1 MDHDAPYETMYNSK
15 TKEIQTLYG
24 SKDLV
29 SSAIKEYNTCEEK
42 GDTCMKGSYGSVH
55 KVSVGTKEYYVKYLY
70 FSENLV
76 KKKLNIYNEISTA
89 IHLTKRIPTYVSNLM
104 ASIIFEKESSVSA
117 YLIFEAPPGITLLEY
132 LKYNNPSE
140 KKNIQKYKSIY
151 CSLKAAQE
159 AIHRAGFVHRDIKPA
174 NIFVVHERSG
184 IYKCKLIDFGF
195 TVPIGTEGATAG
207 TLNYMPKSLH
217 TSRTTRAK
225 KSHNDY
231 SVKTIWNENFLF
243 KESPPDCSAASGPP
257 LPPVNNSNSN
267 SNTNSARSTNK
278 NSKSKTRRSSRSSR
292 SSNRE

>member
-1 MDHDAPYETMYNSK
+1 MDHDAPYIGETQYNSK
-15 TKEIQTLYG
+15 TKEVQTLYG

-29 SSAIKEYNTCEEK
+29 SSAIQEYTKCEEK

-55 KVSVGTKEYYVKYLY
+55 KVSVGAKEYYVKYLY
-70 FSENLV
+70 FSENLL
-76 KKKLNIYNEISTA
+76 KKKRNIYNEIATA
-89 IHLTKRIPTYVSNLM
+89 IHLTKSIPTYVSNLM

-132 LKYNNPSE
+132 LKDNNPSE

-151 CSLKAAQE
+151 CSLKAAQD
-159 AIHRAGFVHRDIKPA
+159 AIHRAGFVHRDIKPS

-195 TVPIGTEGATAG
+195 TVPVGTEGATAG
-207 TLNYMPKSLH
+207 TLNYMPKLLH
-217 TSRTTRAK
+217 TRTTSRAK

-231 SVKTIWNENFLF
+231 SVETIWKNDFLF
-243 KESPPDCSAASGPP
+243 KQLPPDCSAASGPP

-267 SNTNSARSTNK
+267 SNSARTTK
-278 NSKSKTRRSSRSSR
+278 SKSKTRRLSRSSR

>member
-1 MDHDAPYETMYNSK
+1 MGDDTPYIGETRYNSK
-15 TKEIQTLYG
+15 SKEVQTLYG

-29 SSAIKEYNTCEEK
+29 SSAIEEYNTCEK
-42 GDTCMKGSYGSVH
+42 NGAKCMKGSYGSVH
-55 KVSVGTKEYYVKYLY
+55 KVSVGAKEYYVKYLY
-70 FSENLV
+70 FSENLL
-76 KKKLNIYNEISTA
+76 KKKRNIYNEIARA

-104 ASIIFEKESSVSA
+104 GSSIFEKESSISA

-159 AIHRAGFVHRDIKPA
+159 AIHKAGFVHRDIKPA

-195 TVPIGTEGATAG
+195 TVPLGTEGATAG
-207 TLNYMPKSLH
+207 SLNYMPKSLH
-217 TSRTTRAK
+217 TRIMTRAK

-231 SVKTIWNENFLF
+231 SVETIWNTDFLF
-243 KESPPDCSAASGPP
+243 KQPPPDCSAASGPP
-257 LPPVNNSNSN
+257 LPPVNENSN
-267 SNTNSARSTNK
+267 SNTNSN
-278 NSKSKTRRSSRSSR
+278 SKTRRSSRRSR